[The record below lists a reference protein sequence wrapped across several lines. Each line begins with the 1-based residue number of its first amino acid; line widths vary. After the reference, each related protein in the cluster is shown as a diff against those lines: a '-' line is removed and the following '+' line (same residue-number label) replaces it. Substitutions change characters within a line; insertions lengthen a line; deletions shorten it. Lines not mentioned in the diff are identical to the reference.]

1 MPCTYGAAITTGAA
15 AGCSA
20 ARCVWPCALCS
31 LDAGFLL
38 LLLSRQKTQWPSY
51 GSHSHAKWRPGC
63 FKQATA
69 VKNYVVNVGR
79 ETYTPAIFLGGVVFR
94 PIVAKRGQTHVSF
107 TERHTHTH
115 THKTVRKRR
124 ASSVLGRFPLP
135 SFFRRNGSGG
145 FAQQSIRLFQA
156 HVEIV
161 F

>member
-115 THKTVRKRR
+115 TQNCEEEARLFR
-124 ASSVLGRFPLP
+124 SWPLP
-135 SFFRRNGSGG
+135 AAQFFP
-145 FAQQSIRLFQA
+145 AQWLRGLCAAKHQ
-156 HVEIV
+156 VV
-161 F
+161 PGPC